1 MDEEKHA
8 HKNISKS
15 TDKFNQPNSP
25 IFGRVD
31 AGNVLTIDELMIVQL
46 IDEE

>member
-1 MDEEKHA
+1 MDEEKRA

-31 AGNVLTIDELMIVQL
+31 AGNVLTIDELRIVQL
-46 IDEE
+46 MDEE